1 MSQQKRFA
9 SQVQLI
15 HALMETK
22 GRVMATPDNNAEVV
36 VIKETRIGTSQSI
49 SVAVGKVSAISNRYF
64 DVRGKVFDD
73 TFNRFSDNSM
83 RIESI
88 KIASTKGAKFFCAVF
103 PSGLIRAVD
112 EATWTEKFVTLAD
125 LIFLLENLGNNESN
139 SFFTP

>member
-36 VIKETRIGTSQSI
+36 VIKESRIGTSQSI
-49 SVAVGKVSAISNRYF
+49 GVAVGKVSAISNRYF

-88 KIASTKGAKFFCAVF
+88 KIATKGAKFFCAVF
-103 PSGLIRAVD
+103 PPGLIRAVD

-125 LIFLLENLGNNESN
+125 LITLLENLGHETNSN
-139 SFFTP
+139 SFFTS